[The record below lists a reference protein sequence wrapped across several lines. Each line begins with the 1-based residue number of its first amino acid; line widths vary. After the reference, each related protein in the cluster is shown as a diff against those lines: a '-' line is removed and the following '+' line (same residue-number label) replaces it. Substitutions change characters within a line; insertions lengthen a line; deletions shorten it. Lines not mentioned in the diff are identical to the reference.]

1 MTLFNMG
8 ILYFNGV
15 LLKLNTCFFLFYITK
30 TNITFCTLQLHVD
43 LQLPLY
49 PKKTQTD
56 HLHATPNWGSN
67 SSKRSSY
74 QVLSTYTIN

>member
-30 TNITFCTLQLHVD
+30 TNITFCTLQFHVD

-49 PKKTQTD
+49 PKKHKPITSMPRRIEAVIQAKGAPTKYWV
-56 HLHATPNWGSN
+56 HI
-67 SSKRSSY
+67 
-74 QVLSTYTIN
+74 Q